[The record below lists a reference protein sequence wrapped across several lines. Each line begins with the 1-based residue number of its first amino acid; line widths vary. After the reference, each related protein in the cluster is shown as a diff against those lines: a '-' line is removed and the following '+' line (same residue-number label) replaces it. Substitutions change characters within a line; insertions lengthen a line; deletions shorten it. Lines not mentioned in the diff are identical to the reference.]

1 MEVESFAR
9 PAAPAEGATVQHPER
24 DLQAGDPN
32 LIGAEAKEEKKGIKG
47 RVKGLFGRHGR
58 KKDAQHSSGV
68 TGKLKAKVDKK
79 VGHGEGDDEEDPK
92 EGVARLLSMSSSTS
106 SMSSSDEEDIGT
118 VGFAMDPTQPAVAGL
133 HLGREDFTSAP
144 TGPGADLSKIN
155 LLKSDANATTEEHA
169 KSAAE
174 YAELSDPIKHPDS
187 FNEVPHSHGGV
198 EAANSN
204 YGGDGHSHAGNSSLK
219 SNDGDGFGAADRSH
233 SSDFGD
239 SKWKQGEGAGHVE
252 PHPSRPA
259 SDDGEPRP
267 ANPTGM
273 TNSEGGAVLDNHQG
287 PRDDGVKQEGFMSKI
302 MDTFRGSKGEPAAIS
317 KD

>member
-1 MEVESFAR
+1 
-9 PAAPAEGATVQHPER
+9 
-24 DLQAGDPN
+24 LQPGDPN

-47 RVKGLFGRHGR
+47 RVKGLFHRHGK

-68 TGKLKAKVDKK
+68 TGKLKAKMDKK
-79 VGHGEGDDEEDPK
+79 VGHGEVDEEGNPK
-92 EGVARLLSMSSSTS
+92 QGVARLLSMSSSTS

-133 HLGREDFTSAP
+133 HLGRKDFTSAP

-169 KSAAE
+169 KRATE

-187 FNEVPHSHGGV
+187 FNQVPDSHGGV
-198 EAANSN
+198 EGSPNYGGVEGNSN
-204 YGGDGHSHAGNSSLK
+204 YGGVDRSHGGNSSLN
-219 SNDGDGFGAADRSH
+219 SNDGDSYGAPGHSH
-233 SSDFGD
+233 PTDFED
-239 SKWKQGEGAGHVE
+239 SKWKHGEGAGHVE
-252 PHPSRPA
+252 PHTSRIA

-267 ANPTGM
+267 TNPTGM

-302 MDTFRGSKGEPAAIS
+302 MDTFRGTKGEPAATS